1 MLAAA
6 LSFCIVVTSCPGMPT
21 ALSVSAAE
29 QQDDNM
35 TGPGEVGP
43 GDDAAELGEG
53 EPGDDAAG
61 LGEGEPEDDVTGP
74 GEVGPGDHAAGL
86 GEGEPGDDET
96 EPQEGEAENRNET
109 PEDGE
114 ADENAE
120 LPDNGENTQ
129 AALSADAAAEPIMTG
144 WHFGEDAVYPKG
156 GLFYEEGAYRLVLA
170 GGSSEVQIPFEEIVS
185 LLPTSVT
192 VELEYLVSDHADSN
206 GELSGEGASGVD
218 LQAGNAVSESGVS
231 VLREELVLPVTGWS
245 CPEYVRDEDGLL
257 PYRGSFF
264 FQAQL
269 GDEAAGSLGEGTAR
283 IGLEVVFDEPM
294 TLAEVTDAAP
304 GTITSD
310 QTWGA
315 QTLQAGTYTIN
326 PGVTVTLTGRLTVSG
341 NVTINGGGTIVRD
354 AGYVVGT
361 DGSYGDKGTLFYV
374 TNAGTLTLENITVD
388 GKLVK
393 AQGPVLYV
401 ENGSTVNLGNGA
413 IIQNNKNIT
422 TGGTGAYAGGAVYC
436 GGTLNINGG
445 IIRNCSTSGVIAS
458 DLYANAGG
466 AIYLRGICNMTS
478 GSITN
483 NFASNGGGIYLVSNS
498 AKLNLS
504 GGTISGNS
512 AKGYGDGIYYSTLNS
527 STSTLSIGGDMNVQ
541 DIIYLDNSRGSLC
554 PFITSKLQYTIHLA
568 CNSKAAG
575 RVLAKGEG
583 YTLTD
588 ADAAK
593 VSMEDT
599 NLDSKLDSTKN
610 AIVLQVGHTHSVTGS
625 SGTQEVFT
633 ELDKNAGRLESGS
646 YYLAGD
652 VSLDHALTVAKGAVV
667 NLCLNGHKLE
677 YAGSDAV
684 SVIAVELDGVLNI
697 CDCDGAHGSHTFT
710 SPATNQSVTI
720 SGGLITR
727 STPVDMVGSGIRVY
741 GGGICNFY
749 GGSVAGIRDTGNASS
764 ISGSHGAVRVEG
776 VFHMYGGAITH
787 NRSGCGGGV
796 NVCSMYGR
804 DACFYLHAGS
814 ISYNY
819 ADYDDGG
826 GICLNEQCSFVMEG
840 GEIRG
845 NRAKSGGGGI
855 ECYGNGKS
863 STDSVRLVGGT
874 ITDNTT
880 GGTVGGG
887 IKCGDSNT
895 GRPLIVSG
903 SIRITGNTNASGK
916 QSNLYLCSQKT
927 LNIEGGLSSGADIGI
942 TTGTS
947 PTSGNPVVITG
958 TNAADFSRYFSSDLS
973 DYMIADGMGHQVQ
986 LVNKPTDAEKV
997 ADAKRIVDQVLAG
1010 LTVDNNTTKES
1021 IQQEIDEALNAAGIG
1036 SDVTVSVKDFTK
1048 TEATSG
1054 AAGSVGGTVSITS
1067 GSTSENVTINKPIA
1081 KLPKS
1086 DAEKV
1091 ADAINVVNLAL
1102 ARYTGSNDTTKED
1115 FQELLDTAFA
1125 EAGITDVTVTVLYI
1139 GKNEA
1144 TTSKEGLFYG
1154 QVDLQCGNVKKS
1166 LSISRPIP
1174 MLPKTDAEKVA
1185 DAKKV
1190 VEDVLSGLT
1199 ATNGTTKQD
1208 IQNEINKALQEAGIG
1223 SDVTVNVNNFTKT
1236 EATSG
1241 AAGSV
1246 GGTVSITS
1254 GNASENVA
1262 IDKPIAKLPV
1272 SDTEK
1277 VAAAKSIVEQA
1288 LAGITA
1294 DNDTTKQE
1302 LQSII
1307 DTALNGAGI
1316 TDVTVTVGDISKT
1329 EATSSTAGSI
1339 TGTVS
1344 ITSGN
1349 ASENVTINKPIAKL
1363 AGTGEEGGN
1372 SGSTGGNGNSGS
1384 TGGAGGNGNSG
1395 STGGSSASGNSGS
1408 NDGSSGTPGISG
1420 SGTGN
1425 SGSII
1430 SEVITQGS
1438 STSETGFATP
1448 TEELAD
1454 RTLTPEEKQQAQD
1467 GTDIRIILHVEDA
1480 SEYVS
1485 AEEKAVVEANLSGY
1499 AIGQYLDISLYKMIG
1514 ESRTQI
1520 TSTTG
1525 KIRIM
1530 LEIPES
1536 LRLSESDG
1544 AGAEAAEGSIYTRR
1558 FAILR
1563 IHDGQAE
1570 ILPDLD
1576 DNADTITI
1584 ETDRFSTYVL
1594 VFLDKEAD
1602 DEEAGMDTVDVQAE
1616 SGSSGG
1622 SAAGTAPGQGKDDE
1636 PKTGDVPAVEL
1647 YATLSMIAGF
1657 TYLLAYFADRRHGMS
1672 EETKKELV
1680 SKLIAWAK
1688 KGKTMRRLLAL
1699 AAIFMLLVYYHSI
1712 GKKTAVEWKEVYGK

>member
-35 TGPGEVGP
+35 TGPGGAGP
-43 GDDAAELGEG
+43 GNDAAELGEG
-53 EPGDDAAG
+53 EAGDDAAG
-61 LGEGEPEDDVTGP
+61 LGEGEPGDDVTGP
-74 GEVGPGDHAAGL
+74 EEV
-86 GEGEPGDDET
+86 EPGDDET

-109 PEDGE
+109 PGNGE
-114 ADENAE
+114 ADGNAE

-129 AALSADAAAEPIMTG
+129 AAPSADAAAEPIMTD

-156 GLFYEEGAYRLVLA
+156 GLFYEEGVYRLVLA
-170 GGSSEVQIPFEEIVS
+170 GGSSEVQISFEEIVS
-185 LLPTSVT
+185 LLPANVT
-192 VELEYLVSDHADSN
+192 VELEYLVSDHADFN

-231 VLREELVLPVTGWS
+231 VLRDEAVLPVTGWS
-245 CPEYVRDEDGLL
+245 CPEYARDEDGFL
-257 PYRGSFF
+257 PCRGSFF

-269 GDEAAGSLGEGTAR
+269 GDEAAGSFGEGTAR
-283 IGLEVVFDEPM
+283 IGVEVVFDEPM
-294 TLAEVTDAAP
+294 TLAEVTAAP
-304 GTITSD
+304 GTITSN

-326 PGVTVTLTGRLTVSG
+326 PGVTVTLTGQLTVSG
-341 NVTINGGGTIVRD
+341 NVNVTIKGGGTIVRD
-354 AGYVVGT
+354 AGYIG
-361 DGSYGDKGTLFYV
+361 GSNASEASLFYV
-374 TNAGTLTLENITVD
+374 SSGTLTLENITVD
-388 GKLVK
+388 GNLVESN
-393 AQGPVLYV
+393 GPAIYMT
-401 ENGSTVNLGNGA
+401 GGTVNLQNGA
-413 IIQNNKNIT
+413 VIQNNKNMNTHT
-422 TGGTGAYAGGAVYC
+422 TGRHAGGAVYC
-436 GGTLNINGG
+436 EGTLNINGG
-445 IIRNCSTSGVIAS
+445 TIQNCCTREGGSGFS
-458 DLYANAGG
+458 HAGG
-466 AIYLRGICNMTS
+466 GIYLKGACSMTA
-478 GSITN
+478 GSITGN
-483 NFASNGGGIYLVSNS
+483 RGSNGGGIYLASS
-498 AKLNLS
+498 GAKLNLT

-512 AKGYGDGIYYSTLNS
+512 AERYGNGIYYSTVYDAAS
-527 STSTLSIGGDMNVQ
+527 SLSISGNANVA
-541 DIIYLDNSRGSLC
+541 DVIYLDNSTGVIC
-554 PFITSKLQYTIHLA
+554 PKITSELKYPISLA
-568 CNSKAAG
+568 CSSKTEG
-575 RVLAKGEG
+575 RALAQGEG
-583 YTLTD
+583 YTLTVT
-588 ADAAK
+588 DAAK
-593 VSMEDT
+593 VSMMDT
-599 NLDSKLDSTKN
+599 SLHSKLDSASN
-610 AIVLQVGHTHSVTGS
+610 SIVLRVVHQHSVTGG

-633 ELDKNAGRLESGS
+633 ELDGNEVRLTSGC
-646 YYLAGD
+646 YYLTGD
-652 VSLDHALTVAKGAVV
+652 VSLDHSLIVAKGEVV

-684 SVIAVELDGVLNI
+684 SVIVVELDGTLNI

-710 SPATNQSVTI
+710 SPAANQSVTI

-727 STPVDMVGSGIRVY
+727 STPVDMVGSGIYVNS
-741 GGGICNFY
+741 GGVCNFY
-749 GGSVAGIRDTGNASS
+749 GGSVAGISDTGTSS

-796 NVCSMYGR
+796 NVCNANGR

-826 GICLNEQCSFVMEG
+826 GICLNTRCSFVMEG
-840 GEIRG
+840 GEIKG
-845 NRAKSGGGGI
+845 NRAKSGGGAI
-855 ECYGNGKS
+855 HCYGGGS
-863 STDSVRLVGGT
+863 SADRVRL
-874 ITDNTT
+874 T
-880 GGTVGGG
+880 GGSITGNLTGGGVGGG
-887 IKCGDSNT
+887 IYCENT
-895 GRPLIVSG
+895 QRPLNVSG
-903 SIRITGNTNASGK
+903 TIRITGNTNASGK
-916 QSNLYLCSQKT
+916 ESNLYLCSQKT
-927 LNIEGGLSSGADIGI
+927 LNVEGAFSGNAVIGI
-942 TTGTS
+942 TTEES

-973 DYMIADGMGHQVQ
+973 DYMIADGTGHRVQ
-986 LVNKPTDAEKV
+986 LVCKPTDAEKV
-997 ADAKRIVDQVLAG
+997 ADAKRIVDQVLSG
-1010 LTVDNNTTKES
+1010 LTADNNTTKES
-1021 IQQEIDEALNAAGIG
+1021 IQQKIDEALSAAGIG

-1048 TEATSG
+1048 KEATSS

-1067 GSTSENVTINKPIA
+1067 GSTSENVTISKPIA
-1081 KLPKS
+1081 QLPKT

-1091 ADAINVVNLAL
+1091 TDAINVVVLAL
-1102 ARYTGSNDTTKED
+1102 AKYTGSNDTTKED
-1115 FQELLDTAFA
+1115 IQELLDTAFA

-1144 TTSKEGLFYG
+1144 TTSKQGEFYG
-1154 QVDLQCGNVKKS
+1154 QVDLQCGNEKRPM
-1166 LSISRPIP
+1166 SISRPIP
-1174 MLPKTDAEKVA
+1174 MLPKTDAEKVT

-1223 SDVTVNVNNFTKT
+1223 GDVTVSVKDFTKK
-1236 EATSG
+1236 EATSS

-1254 GNASENVA
+1254 GSTSENVT
-1262 IDKPIAKLPV
+1262 INKPIAKLPV

-1329 EATSSTAGSI
+1329 EATSEAAGSI

-1363 AGTGEEGGN
+1363 SGTGEEGGN
-1372 SGSTGGNGNSGS
+1372 SGNTGGNGNSGS
-1384 TGGAGGNGNSG
+1384 NGSSSGSGNSG
-1395 STGGSSASGNSGS
+1395 STEGTGRNDNSESSGGNSG
-1408 NDGSSGTPGISG
+1408 
-1420 SGTGN
+1420 GTGN
-1425 SGSII
+1425 II
-1430 SEVITQGS
+1430 PEVITQG

-1454 RTLTPEEKQQAQD
+1454 CTLTPEEKQQAQD

-1480 SEYVS
+1480 SERVS
-1485 AEEKAVVEANLSGY
+1485 AEEKAFVEANLSGY

-1536 LRLSESDG
+1536 LRLSESG
-1544 AGAEAAEGSIYTRR
+1544 GTNAQTAEEGIRTRQ

-1602 DEEAGMDTVDVQAE
+1602 DEEAGMDTVDAQAE
-1616 SGSSGG
+1616 SGNSGG
-1622 SAAGTAPGQGKDDE
+1622 STAGTAPGQGKDDE
-1636 PKTGDVPAVEL
+1636 PKTGDVSAVEL